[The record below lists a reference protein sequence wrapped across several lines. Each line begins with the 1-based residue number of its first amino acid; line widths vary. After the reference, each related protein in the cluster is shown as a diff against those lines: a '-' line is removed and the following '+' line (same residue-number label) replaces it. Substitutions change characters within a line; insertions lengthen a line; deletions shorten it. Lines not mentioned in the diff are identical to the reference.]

1 MTNFESSYLTEIS
14 RVPDLKEKCLEQCEI
29 VQLECILACNN
40 DVNCIS
46 DCIRHATDCIEGC
59 FKVSIRIEKSN
70 KG

>member
-1 MTNFESSYLTEIS
+1 MPVRYIYGIKKLRTEIL

-29 VQLECILACNN
+29 AQLECILDCDN

-59 FKVSIRIEKSN
+59 
-70 KG
+70 

>member
-1 MTNFESSYLTEIS
+1 MIFLPNARKLHLSNPKNRTEIL

-29 VQLECILACNN
+29 AQLECILACDN

-59 FKVSIRIEKSN
+59 
-70 KG
+70 